1 MKCGWCN
8 SRARCASGRSPCG
21 ERGLKSCLPL
31 PCASSTH
38 CRSPCGERGL
48 KFHANRAK
56 ARALAR
62 RSPCGERGLK
72 YPAQRNPHR
81 RWTSLPVRG
90 AWIEIGDE
98 ELLITHGRR
107 RSPCGE
113 RGLKCDGFL
122 LHVGIRRRSPCG
134 ERGLKYCPQFP
145 CRKNPS
151 SRSPCGERGL
161 KSTQRGKT
169 RPPRTVAPRAGSVD

>member
-1 MKCGWCN
+1 MCY
-8 SRARCASGRSPCG
+8 
-21 ERGLKSCLPL
+21 ERGTITPEITSLPVRGAWIEITRPPAAMCSRRSLPVRGAWIEILFAIALCLLHSLSLPVRGAWIEISRKQGKS
-31 PCASSTH
+31 AS
-38 CRSPCGERGL
+38 
-48 KFHANRAK
+48 
-56 ARALAR
+56 ARA
-62 RSPCGERGLK
+62 
-72 YPAQRNPHR
+72 
-81 RWTSLPVRG
+81 SLPVRG